1 MRKHSRGLKRAK
13 PSFSIGSTNEL
24 SMAVASTLDRTISF
38 ASERELAIRTA
49 DWPNSRLI
57 EVWNKLPNVKGVKK
71 FKSRAIAIRRIW
83 LAIHDGKVDQT
94 NDTRVPKIDAIEAGQ
109 PITKTDKV
117 INLLKQ
123 SGGATL
129 RSIMQA
135 TGWQAHSVR
144 GFLSA
149 QLSKKRGLRI
159 QSFTRD
165 GERVYRIRG

>member
-1 MRKHSRGLKRAK
+1 
-13 PSFSIGSTNEL
+13 
-24 SMAVASTLDRTISF
+24 MAAASTLAGTISF
-38 ASERELAIRTA
+38 ASERELGLRTA
-49 DWPNSRLI
+49 DWPGSRLV
-57 EVWNKLPNVKGVKK
+57 EVWNKLPNVKRVKK
-71 FKSRAIAIRRIW
+71 FKSRGIAIRRIW
-83 LAIHDGKVDQT
+83 LAIHDGKVDQAS
-94 NDTRVPKIDAIEAGQ
+94 DTRAPKVEAIEAAR

-123 SGGATL
+123 PGAATL